1 MLGWICLDCGDVVLA
16 FTSQKKPAM
25 GGDFADAVA
34 AGDDKSL
41 TYVWD
46 SMTELKHKTS
56 WQKEAGEPYGS

>member
-1 MLGWICLDCGDVVLA
+1 MDCGDVVLA
-16 FTSQKKPAM
+16 FTSHKKPAM

-46 SMTELKHKTS
+46 SLMELKRKTS
-56 WQKEAGEPYGS
+56 SQREVGDPDGS